1 MVGQLM
7 NNGLE
12 RMQEEAA
19 MALFEMSWHMHGEIK
34 ENLENALVKLK
45 V

>member
-1 MVGQLM
+1 M

-12 RMQEEAA
+12 RIGKEAA
-19 MALFEMSWHMHGEIK
+19 MVLFEISWHMHGGIK

-45 V
+45 VRK